1 MSGLLIDQPPLQPH
15 VRALRDSRPPCSTWA
30 PTPGGATDQ
39 PTLAFETSATVELGP
54 PRLTGQRVHVVS
66 IPREIEWPTPL
77 PDPRSWSASVALA
90 VAETVQG
97 RRPVGQLSR
106 WVDEQVLATLNVA
119 LRQRRRR
126 VARAAPES
134 TRPAVLR
141 SVHLQFP
148 RPGAVEASAHV
159 QLDGR
164 SVAFAFRLQAWYDR
178 WLCTALELGPRS
190 L

>member
-1 MSGLLIDQPPLQPH
+1 MKDLLTDPPPLKPH

-30 PTPGGATDQ
+30 PTPGGPAPQ
-39 PTLAFETSATVELGP
+39 PTLAFETPATVELGP
-54 PRLTGQRVHVVS
+54 PRPNRQRVHVVS
-66 IPREIEWPTPL
+66 VPRAVEWPSPL

-90 VAETVQG
+90 VAEALQG

-119 LRQRRRR
+119 LRQRRRG
-126 VARAAPES
+126 ARAVPES

-141 SVHLQFP
+141 SVHLQYP
-148 RPGAVEASAHV
+148 QPTVVEASAHV
-159 QLDGR
+159 QLAGH
-164 SVAFAFRLQAWYDR
+164 SVAFAFRLEAWYDR

>member
-1 MSGLLIDQPPLQPH
+1 MAGLLIDQQPLQPH
-15 VRALRDSRPPCSTWA
+15 VRTLRDSRPPCSTWA
-30 PTPGGATDQ
+30 PTPAGAADQ
-39 PTLAFETSATVELGP
+39 PPLAFETPATVELGP
-54 PRLTGQRVHVVS
+54 PRPTGHRVHVVS
-66 IPREIEWPTPL
+66 SPRVVEWPAPL

-90 VAETVQG
+90 VAETLQG

-119 LRQRRRR
+119 LRHRRRGTSR
-126 VARAAPES
+126 TAPES

-141 SVHLQFP
+141 SVHLQYP
-148 RPGAVEASAHV
+148 QPTAVEASAHV

-164 SVAFAFRLQAWYDR
+164 SAAFAFRLEAWYDR